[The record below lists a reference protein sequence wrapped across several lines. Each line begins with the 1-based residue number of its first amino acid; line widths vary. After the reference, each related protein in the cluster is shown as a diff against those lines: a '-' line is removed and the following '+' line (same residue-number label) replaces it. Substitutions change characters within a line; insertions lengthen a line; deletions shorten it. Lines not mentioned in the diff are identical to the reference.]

1 MRLRVQKTLKMYVNG
16 KFIRSESG
24 QVLPAPAAD
33 GTVMNASRASR
44 KDLRDSIGSNRKA
57 LAGWAGRSAYNRGQI
72 LYRLAEMLEG
82 RGASLPTSEEDRIR
96 ATDRV
101 VHHAGWTDKI
111 SAVLSTLNPVSAAY
125 VNYSM
130 VRPLGVVVAVPHPDD
145 GLLGM
150 VEALCDILVMSNAG
164 TLIVP
169 IEQAELATALGEC
182 LHTSDLPGGTL
193 NVLTGNLDELLP
205 TVNVHDDI
213 DGLLCAEGA
222 LTAEQWRTAQH
233 DGAHVLRR
241 LVQVPRADRAAGPD
255 VLARLSEV
263 KTVWM
268 SAQGEIPAGR
278 VGY

>member
-16 KFIRSESG
+16 KFVRSESG
-24 QVLPAPAAD
+24 RVLPTTAAD
-33 GTVMNASRASR
+33 GTAMNASRASR
-44 KDLRDSIGSNRKA
+44 KDLRDSIGANRKA

-72 LYRLAEMLEG
+72 LYRLAEMMEG
-82 RGASLPTSEEDRIR
+82 RGSTLPTSEADWTQ
-96 ATDRV
+96 AVDRV
-101 VHHAGWTDKI
+101 VHHAGWADKI
-111 SAVLSTLNPVSAAY
+111 TAVLSTLNPVSAAY

-130 VRPLGVVVAVPHPDD
+130 VRPLGVVVAIPHPED

-150 VEALCDILVMSNAG
+150 VEALCDVLVMSNAG

-169 IEQAELATALGEC
+169 IERAELAAALAEC

-193 NVLTGNLDELLP
+193 NVLTGDLAELLP
-205 TVNVHDDI
+205 TVNIHDDI

-241 LVQVPRADRAAGPD
+241 LVQVPRASHAAGPD
-255 VLARLSEV
+255 VLSRLSEV

-278 VGY
+278 AGY